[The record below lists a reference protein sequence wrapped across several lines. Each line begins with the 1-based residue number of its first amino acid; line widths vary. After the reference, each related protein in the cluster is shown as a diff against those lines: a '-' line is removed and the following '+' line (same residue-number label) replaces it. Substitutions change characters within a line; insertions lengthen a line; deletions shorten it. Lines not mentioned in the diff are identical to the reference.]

1 MMLRWLP
8 ILASCLAGC
17 SATGDVMVQPYQN
30 TLVTAEPTVVTRQLM
45 DAQNATTL
53 PDALKNVPSVTR

>member
-1 MMLRWLP
+1 MTHRWLT
-8 ILASCLAGC
+8 ILASGLAGC

-30 TLVTAEPTVVTRQLM
+30 TLVTPEPTVVARQIM
-45 DAQNATTL
+45 DEQNATSV

>member
-1 MMLRWLP
+1 MTRWLSVFG
-8 ILASCLAGC
+8 SCLAGC

-45 DAQNATTL
+45 DEQNATTL